1 MIQKK
6 KFSDAIAANIS
17 VVGGLLPKVSNEID
31 GLMPSSGFIYRGE
44 VVTDFGNDFN
54 NCTQTG
60 YYRIHNASDSENSPG
75 IEWGGL
81 IVINMYEYILQR
93 AYASYEIKYKF
104 RISDG
109 TWRPWANINYSLD

>member
-1 MIQKK
+1 MVSYK
-6 KFSDAIAANIS
+6 NIYTTS
-17 VVGGLLPKVSNEID
+17 IYASYVGGLLPKVSNEID

-75 IEWGGL
+75 IKWGGL
-81 IVINMYEYILQR
+81 IVTNMSGYILQR
-93 AYASYEIKYKF
+93 AYASSEIKYKF